1 MKVYRWNILALFV
14 ATLSLM
20 GIQAGSIAEASGS
33 WPNEPTGSTV
43 IVDCPFSGSLC
54 PGIWDAYNSASFA
67 TDTTAPLSPGNVLD
81 SYMATNSVTGS
92 GQWGVALPDAK
103 ELYIGTWW
111 STNADFQGYSN
122 NQNKMLF
129 ARRPEI
135 DNNFLVWQGF
145 PGQPKTLKWYGQM
158 TYDNCGYAGTF
169 GMCYSRG
176 DGTGWFEPNTG
187 ANATVAAGSGW
198 HRIEI
203 YLKTST
209 TKTSRDGIVRWW
221 LDGAMVGNYSGVNLS
236 PGGLQ
241 DFQINHAWDG
251 SGSCATR
258 DCTKSWHHYWDHL
271 HISIGKG
278 VASPDQPAGP
288 PAAPRIAGITVP

>member
-1 MKVYRWNILALFV
+1 MKVYNRNILALLV
-14 ATLSLM
+14 TILNLM
-20 GIQAGSIAEASGS
+20 GVQAGGFAEASGS

-67 TDTTAPLSPGNVLD
+67 LDATAPLSPGNVLD
-81 SYMATNSVTGS
+81 SFMATNSVTGS

-135 DNNFLVWQGF
+135 DNNFLVWQGY

-187 ANATVAAGSGW
+187 ANATIAAGSGW

-258 DCTKSWHHYWDHL
+258 DCSKSWHHYWDHL
-271 HISIGKG
+271 RISIGQG
-278 VASPDQPAGP
+278 ASAADQPAGP
-288 PAAPRIAGITVP
+288 PAAPRISSITVR

>member
-1 MKVYRWNILALFV
+1 MKVFRAYIVAVIVTILNVMAVQPGSF
-14 ATLSLM
+14 ADA
-20 GIQAGSIAEASGS
+20 AGN
-33 WPNEPTGSTV
+33 WPNEPAGSTV

-54 PGIWDAYNSASFA
+54 PGIWNAYNTASYA
-67 TDTTAPLSPGNVLD
+67 NDGSAPLSPGSVFD
-81 SYMATNSVTGS
+81 TYMEKNSVTGN

-103 ELYIGTWW
+103 ELYVGTWW
-111 STNADFQGYSN
+111 STNPDFQGYSN
-122 NQNKMLF
+122 NNNKMLF

-145 PGQPKTLKWYGQM
+145 PGQPKTLKWYMQA
-158 TYDNCGYAGTF
+158 TYDNCGHPGES

-187 ANATVAAGSGW
+187 ANATVSAGSGW

-221 LDGAMVGNYSGVNLS
+221 LDGAMVGNYTAVNLS
-236 PGGLQ
+236 PGVLLFAQ
-241 DFQINHAWDG
+241 KP
-251 SGSCATR
+251 T
-258 DCTKSWHHYWDHL
+258 
-271 HISIGKG
+271 
-278 VASPDQPAGP
+278 
-288 PAAPRIAGITVP
+288 